1 MDMILREATDSV
13 KAHPYNFLYTPE
25 VQLAFRALEDGIAKR
40 TEDTDTLI
48 ISVPADKISDR
59 NNLQKLPLS
68 VTDGEDSNG
77 VKIISF
83 DWFTLPE
90 KRTGFANTASDFVCA
105 IVKCLNTLPDDKAA
119 TDVEAESFKQQ
130 YTPGMKLRVIKMSD
144 DYGLPEG
151 TEVTVDFVDDIGQ
164 IHVLESGLALIPGID
179 EFEVIE

>member
-1 MDMILREATDSV
+1 MDMILRDATDSL
-13 KAHPYNFLYTPE
+13 KAHPYNFLYAPE
-25 VQLAFRALEDGIAKR
+25 VQRAFRALEDGIAKR

-59 NNLQKLPLS
+59 NKLQKLPLS

-77 VKIISF
+77 IKIISF

-90 KRTGFANTASDFVCA
+90 KRTGFANTASDFVSA
-105 IVKCLNTLPDDKAA
+105 IVKCLNVLPDDKAA
-119 TDVEAESFKQQ
+119 TDVEAELFKQQ